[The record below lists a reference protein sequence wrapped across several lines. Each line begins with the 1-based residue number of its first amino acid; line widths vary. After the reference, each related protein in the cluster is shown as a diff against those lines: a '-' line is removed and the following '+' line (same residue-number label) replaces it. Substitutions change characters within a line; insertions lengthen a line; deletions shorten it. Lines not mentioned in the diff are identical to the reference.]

1 MKTFLFTLL
10 IAGFVALAGT
20 GCDRQMTK
28 SMMDSVAPTV
38 PTVTPSM
45 SETEAFRTPL
55 LVEAGIELYQTE
67 GIEAAIDYYN
77 DPANIDGLS
86 SVFIADEN
94 DRLVAYSARPDFV
107 GTELS
112 EVMGGLGA
120 EIAKTTEIGFMNE
133 YVLPNQ
139 ATGEYQQVNV
149 WSIRHDGYLF
159 GTVSLAPV
167 SEGPDLVIDGV
178 VIPPSN
184 IPPSN

>member
-1 MKTFLFTLL
+1 MYS
-10 IAGFVALAGT
+10 GV
-20 GCDRQMTK
+20 
-28 SMMDSVAPTV
+28 
-38 PTVTPSM
+38 
-45 SETEAFRTPL
+45 
-55 LVEAGIELYQTE
+55 
-67 GIEAAIDYYN
+67 
-77 DPANIDGLS
+77 

-107 GTELS
+107 GAELS

-120 EIAKTTEIGFMNE
+120 EIAKTTEIGLMNA